1 MPKKVEE
8 VASEPLED
16 QEETPKEEVAEECLE
31 ESDDEI
37 IEIKKPKKTPLGK
50 PKKVE
55 KRERTPAQIAAW
67 ERCLQKRAEARA
79 ARTEIKKND
88 EKLLAEYKESLK
100 KKQVKKVVKKAEAI
114 KKKAI
119 MVDEDLDEISDDE
132 TPIEVVIAKAKQNR
146 AKRATPVKQ
155 PVQPPPEPMVPRII
169 FR

>member
-119 MVDEDLDEISDDE
+119 MLDEDLDEISDDD
-132 TPIEVVIAKAKQNR
+132 TPIEVVKAKAKQNR